1 MGAYASGECIGGVCP
16 NPPSTPAIDTLAA
29 EGVLFRNAYANP
41 LCSTTRATALTG
53 LYAFRNG
60 VGGVVY
66 SSRDATSRI
75 VGLDPSIP
83 NVANLLRDAGYDTA
97 AFGKWH
103 VAGCD
108 VTHPDCPGGDK
119 LPIDRLHAIRSGFN
133 YFAGTLGNIPNYC
146 HWYKVIAQRDRE
158 THEPELVSAD
168 RSTTYATTD
177 TVEEAIEKID
187 GDGVADLSE
196 PWLAWVAFNAAHKP
210 LHMVPQNVYDCDE
223 EYTLG
228 SESSEVGRYAGMTE
242 HMDLEINR
250 LLDAI
255 PASAREHT
263 TIIFLGDN
271 GTYAAVIEPPF
282 DPRRRKGTLYEG
294 GINVPFIVQSPR
306 LIEAG
311 NKGAE
316 TASLVQATD
325 ISATVLEIA
334 ARFDP
339 GLEAT
344 VPADSSSVTASLEDP
359 GVFSSRTHAYSESF
373 FPNNASPPY
382 TEYDIAIRDG
392 RHKLVL
398 HQNADLSLTLELYD
412 LASDPLESRNLYD
425 VFEGDSDPA
434 IQGVSD
440 GLRSAV
446 ASINGSYPLG
456 AVTLGDAMAHDLD
469 ADGICDAA
477 VSVPGV
483 CEAGPDNCVWFVNVS
498 QRDANGNGV
507 GDLCEDADDDGVID
521 LGDNCVLGGEYGGK
535 RTNPDQ
541 CDRDED
547 GFGNLCDGD
556 YDNNLWMGLSDLIIL
571 SRAYPSQEGDFNWNP
586 IVDMNCDGGV
596 GVMDYVLF
604 MNQTS
609 GAPGPSGLF
618 CAGDPAQQSCRD
630 ADGDEIRDE
639 EDNCTEVFNPTQC
652 DENEDG
658 FGNHCDADL
667 NDDGAVSML
676 DLFLFGE
683 AWGSQ
688 EGDSNWNPEADLD
701 CDGDVDGQLSDP
713 PGADTDGALF
723 GASLAVGSPGPSGL
737 FCAGD
742 PAQQPCRDADGDEI
756 RDEEDNC
763 TEVSNPTQCDEN
775 EDGFGNHCDADLN
788 DDGVVSMLDLFLFG
802 EAWGSQE
809 GDSNWNPEADLD
821 CDGDVDGQYSDA
833 PDADTDGALVG
844 ASLAVGS
851 PGPSGLACAGNPPC
865 PAP

>member
-1 MGAYASGECIGGVCP
+1 MGSYLPRVGPRSAVALVIVSLGLAASAPAQAPTRENFLILIADDLGVDKVGAYASGECIDGVCP

-29 EGVLFRNAYANP
+29 EGLLFRNAYANP
-41 LCSTTRATALTG
+41 VCSTTRATALTG

-60 VGGVVY
+60 VGGFL
-66 SSRDATSRI
+66 RGGGDATSK
-75 VGLDPSIP
+75 VAGLDPSTP

-103 VAGCD
+103 MAGCD
-108 VTHPDCPGGDK
+108 VTHPDCPGGDE

-133 YFAGTLGNIPNYC
+133 YFAGSLANIRDYC
-146 HWYKVIAQRDRE
+146 HWPKVIAHRDPE
-158 THEPELVSAD
+158 TQEPELVSED
-168 RSTTYATTD
+168 PSTTYTTTD

-187 GDGVADLSE
+187 ADGIADLSE
-196 PWLAWVAFNAAHKP
+196 PWLAWVAFNAVHEP

-223 EYTLG
+223 EYTSG
-228 SESSEVGRYAGMTE
+228 SGLSEVGRYAGMTA
-242 HMDLEINR
+242 HMDLEIKR

-263 TIIFLGDN
+263 TIIFMGDN
-271 GTYAAVIEPPF
+271 GTYAEVIEPPF
-282 DPRRRKGTLYEG
+282 DPQRNKGTIYEG

-306 LIEAG
+306 LIEVG
-311 NKGAE
+311 NEGAE

-325 ISATVLEIA
+325 IAATVLDIA

-339 GLEAT
+339 ELEAT
-344 VPADSSSVTASLEDP
+344 VPADSSSATASLEDP
-359 GVFSSRTHAYSESF
+359 SVSSPRTHAYSESF
-373 FPNNASPPY
+373 FPNNGSPPY

-392 RHKLVL
+392 QHKLVL
-398 HQNADLSLTLELYD
+398 HQNVDLSLTLELYD

-425 VFEGDSDPA
+425 VFEGDSDPE

-469 ADGICDAA
+469 ADGICDGA

-483 CEAGPDNCVWFVNVS
+483 CAAGPDNCVWLANVS
-498 QRDANGNGV
+498 QLDANGNGV
-507 GDLCEDADDDGVID
+507 GDICEDADDDGVID
-521 LGDNCVLGGEYGGK
+521 LSDNCVLGGEYGGEQ
-535 RTNPDQ
+535 TNPDQ

-547 GFGNLCDGD
+547 GFGNLCDAD
-556 YDNNLWMGLSDLIIL
+556 YDNNLWVGFPDLMIL
-571 SRAYPSQEGDFNWNP
+571 SRAYPSQEGDSNWNP
-586 IVDMNCDGGV
+586 VVDMNCDGGV
-596 GVMDYVLF
+596 GMMDYVLF
-604 MNQTS
+604 LKQLN

-618 CAGDPAQQSCRD
+618 CAGDSAQQPCRD

-639 EDNCTEVFNPTQC
+639 EDNCTEVFNATQC
-652 DENEDG
+652 DENGDG

-667 NDDGAVSML
+667 NNDGVVSML
-676 DLFLFGE
+676 DLFPFWE
-683 AWGSQ
+683 ARGFQ

-701 CDGDVDGQLSDP
+701 CDGDVDGEFSDP

-737 FCAGD
+737 ACAGD
-742 PAQQPCRDADGDEI
+742 
-756 RDEEDNC
+756 
-763 TEVSNPTQCDEN
+763 
-775 EDGFGNHCDADLN
+775 
-788 DDGVVSMLDLFLFG
+788 
-802 EAWGSQE
+802 
-809 GDSNWNPEADLD
+809 
-821 CDGDVDGQYSDA
+821 
-833 PDADTDGALVG
+833 
-844 ASLAVGS
+844 
-851 PGPSGLACAGNPPC
+851 PPC